1 MNYTLVLQNVIS
13 KETNVYNL
21 EDLTPTGVYFKFEIE
36 LKDQRDG
43 EYEYVLFPNED
54 AFPIEVYENNILK
67 SDFMSPKILVTYNET
82 LTTDTKVLCW
92 ANNSE
97 IQIAT
102 YGLLKIGDYA
112 IEKLRYNKPSNYVVY
127 ERN

>member
-97 IQIAT
+97 IQIAA

>member
-13 KETNVYNL
+13 KEVNVYNL

-54 AFPIEVYENNILK
+54 AFPIEVYENNIMK

-92 ANNSE
+92 ANNSN
-97 IQIAT
+97 IQISA
-102 YGLLKIGDYA
+102 YGLLKIGDYT
-112 IEKLRYNKPSNYVVY
+112 IEKLRYNKPSSYIVY

>member
-1 MNYTLVLQNVIS
+1 MNYTLLLQNVIS
-13 KETNVYNL
+13 KEVHAYNL

-54 AFPIEVYENNILK
+54 ALPIEVYENNILK
-67 SDFMSPKILVTYNET
+67 SDLMSPRILVTYNEI
-82 LTTDTKVLCW
+82 LTTDTKVLCC
-92 ANNSE
+92 ADNSE
-97 IQIAT
+97 IQITA